1 MIAGKLI
8 LFIAVISALSAGSL
22 VLFNAVMNPAFA
34 VFLSVLF
41 LVSLLV
47 VINMIIFT
55 GKATAFRILLIVFTI
70 IVSVCV
76 LLWIFCILF
85 QKPETEDVPA
95 VAGEADDRN
104 KTETEIETSVQP
116 VKAEEQTM
124 PEESEFI
131 LLEYEDGQEDAG
143 TGEDASSNTEYGTVK
158 MESEEPDADAKIPDE
173 SSDNAGVENAVDSSL
188 PDDPSPDGYAAG
200 EKEPDVHE
208 TAVSDAAQAEEADSA
223 SPDAFEENTEEYAD
237 DDTRPVLIPDKPSM
251 LAVSVMEDPEVIY
264 YQPPRWE
271 DDDFWSTFY
280 IAGSE
285 NLVLADGLYYMTL
298 AINNESVGT
307 IETLIENGEA
317 SISSET
323 FRSYIEGNVIDE
335 VMTLVFADES
345 LQYIPLSYLNE
356 ISVGAKMDSDN
367 YIIDITFSAT
377 DMPVQIISIRSTSGI
392 PVARRPITGATTI
405 DPAVF
410 YLISRYSLS
419 TSANISRHSKV
430 SDSLSLTLSSYN
442 TLRLLDVYGSFSY
455 YLDYS
460 RSRGFDARF
469 GSYSF
474 YTDFPE
480 SMIRLSW
487 GNVGTD
493 LLSPDGTAIGIGFEK
508 SLSYAPAGTRGKSHI
523 ERMLIVE
530 KESEVT
536 IYNEG
541 REIFRRTLQPGS
553 YRLQDFVLYTG
564 ANRIRIVVAPL
575 DGSPEEEF
583 DISLNYT
590 SSLLAPGE
598 VYYGANIASGR
609 RLVSDSQAKREGA
622 LRLPLPGDES
632 LEYDL
637 RNLSLSGYIHAGL
650 TTSLSMNLA
659 MAVQNKVNDTRA
671 FNPAMAAALEL
682 THANFL
688 GTTRYSFRATETT
701 ENGDFSLPDMYARI
715 GHQIYFDT
723 PVLSSISLAATYS
736 GNTEDNSLS
745 GSVSLSG
752 RLGFLSWGLSGYV
765 SSALN
770 SGKDINWNA
779 SGSLSA
785 SLGRRM
791 SVSASMNV
799 SGIGDSVPSFSGR
812 VSASLRFGPVSSSVS
827 WSPDYSYM
835 NVNAYSGRHGFSARI
850 DTTDFSK
857 LGEYGLNAAYS
868 YSGDYVNGSFSAD
881 TEDAFDRT
889 RLSLSLSTSTL
900 FADGLFTMASS
911 IPSNFLLIRQ
921 KGILKDNELSLGIA
935 GSSASITPDRVL
947 GTYMYSGLSSTNNTS
962 LSIYST
968 SEDSFS
974 ASEVF
979 DITVPASRRKGF
991 VLRLDADASYT
1002 VSALVYADGVLW
1014 TNGSSPLYRVS
1025 EDEEGNEVLERTDL
1039 YLFTDAEGRFSVSGL
1054 ENGEYAF
1061 DVPSG
1066 SSWYSY
1072 RFTVDEN
1079 PDNSALIHLYE
1090 TFTMDDTVPQSP
1102 YSASGHYSYTRS
1114 LTNEDFWLMLY
1125 PEMREA
1131 V

>member
-1 MIAGKLI
+1 MIAGKNI

-22 VLFNAVMNPAFA
+22 VLFHAVMTPAFV

-41 LVSLLV
+41 LVSLIA

-85 QKPETEDVPA
+85 QKPEAEEISGTTLEIDDTDGTGMSGTSGNAEDHVVHEMTESVPPEENVKSENITVENVSSDTGHENVKTSEDPDYDAIISVENGSDVSDKA
-95 VAGEADDRN
+95 EA
-104 KTETEIETSVQP
+104 ETS
-116 VKAEEQTM
+116 AE
-124 PEESEFI
+124 
-131 LLEYEDGQEDAG
+131 
-143 TGEDASSNTEYGTVK
+143 
-158 MESEEPDADAKIPDE
+158 
-173 SSDNAGVENAVDSSL
+173 SSL
-188 PDDPSPDGYAAG
+188 PDDSSHA
-200 EKEPDVHE
+200 EQ
-208 TAVSDAAQAEEADSA
+208 TAVEDGPAAYEAVSNDTGF
-223 SPDAFEENTEEYAD
+223 PDAFEESVEEYED
-237 DDTRPVLIPDKPSM
+237 GEGKSMPVPDKPSI
-251 LAVSVMEDPEVIY
+251 LSVNVMEDSEVVY

-285 NLVLADGLYYMTL
+285 DLVLADGLYYMTL
-298 AINNESVGT
+298 VINNESVGT

-317 SISSET
+317 SISSEA

-335 VMTLVFADES
+335 VMALVFADES
-345 LQYIPLSYLNE
+345 LSYIPLSYLNE
-356 ISVGAKMDSDN
+356 ISVAAKMDSDN

-377 DMPVQIISIRSTSGI
+377 DMPVQIISIRSTSGT

-419 TSANISRHSKV
+419 SSLNISEHDKIM
-430 SDSLSLTLSSYN
+430 DSLSLSLSSYN
-442 TLRLLDVYGSFSY
+442 TLRLFDVYGSFSY
-455 YLDYS
+455 YLSYDRY
-460 RSRGFDARF
+460 RGFDARF
-469 GSYSF
+469 GTYSF
-474 YTDFPE
+474 YADFPQD
-480 SMIRLSW
+480 MIRLSW

-493 LLSPDGTAIGIGFEK
+493 LLSPDGTALGIGFDK
-508 SLSYAPAGTRGKSHI
+508 SLSYALPGTRGKSHI
-523 ERMLIVE
+523 ERLLVIE

-564 ANRIRIVVAPL
+564 ANRIRIIVDPL
-575 DGSPEEEF
+575 DGSPSEEF

-598 VYYGANIASGR
+598 VYYGANLASGR
-609 RLVSDSQAKREGA
+609 RLVSDSQSKREGA
-622 LRLPLPGDES
+622 LRIPLPGDES

-637 RNLSLSGYIHAGL
+637 RNLTLSGYIHAGL

-659 MAVQNKVNDTRA
+659 LAVQNKVNDTRA

-688 GTTRYSFRATETT
+688 GTTRYSFRTTEIT
-701 ENGDFSLPDMYARI
+701 ENGDFILPDIYARV
-715 GHQIYFDT
+715 GHQIYFDSS
-723 PVLSSISLAATYS
+723 VLSSLSLAATYS
-736 GNTEDNSLS
+736 GDTKDNNLS
-745 GSVSLSG
+745 GSLSLSG
-752 RLGFLSWGLSGYV
+752 RLGFLSWGLSGYI
-765 SSALN
+765 SSDLN
-770 SGKDINWNA
+770 SVDRISWNT

-785 SLGRRM
+785 TLGRHM

-799 SGIGDSVPSFSGR
+799 SGIGDSVPSISGR
-812 VSASLRFGPVSSSVS
+812 VSASLRFGPVSSSTS

-850 DTTDFSK
+850 DTTDFTEFDK
-857 LGEYGLNAAYS
+857 YGLSADYS
-868 YSGDYVNGSFSAD
+868 YSGDYLSGSFSVD
-881 TEDAFDRT
+881 TEDSFNRT

-968 SEDSFS
+968 AEDSFS

-979 DITVPASRRKGF
+979 DITIPATQRRGF
-991 VLRLDADASYT
+991 VLRLEADVSYT
-1002 VSALVYADGVLW
+1002 VSALVYADGMLW
-1014 TNGSSPLYRVS
+1014 ANGSSPLYRVS
-1025 EDEEGNEVLERTDL
+1025 EDEEGNEVLEATDL
-1039 YLFTDAEGRFSVSGL
+1039 YLFTDAEGRFTVSGL
-1054 ENGEYAF
+1054 ESGEYAF

-1072 RFTVDEN
+1072 RFTVSEN
-1079 PDNSALIHLYE
+1079 PEDSALIHLYE

-1102 YSASGHYSYTRS
+1102 YSASGHYSYTGS
-1114 LTNEDFWLMLY
+1114 LTSEDFWLMLY

>member
-1 MIAGKLI
+1 MIAGKII

-22 VLFNAVMNPAFA
+22 VLFHAVMNPAFV

-41 LVSLLV
+41 LVSLIA

-55 GKATAFRILLIVFTI
+55 GKAAAFRILLMVFTI

-76 LLWIFCILF
+76 ILWIFCILF
-85 QKPETEDVPA
+85 QKPEAEEISGTTLEIDDTDEKAMSGTSGNAEDHVVHEMTESVPPEENVKIGNVTGENVSSDTGHENVKTSEDPDYDAIISVENGSDVSDKA
-95 VAGEADDRN
+95 EA
-104 KTETEIETSVQP
+104 ETS
-116 VKAEEQTM
+116 AESSLLDDSSHAEQTAV
-124 PEESEFI
+124 
-131 LLEYEDGQEDAG
+131 EDG
-143 TGEDASSNTEYGTVK
+143 
-158 MESEEPDADAKIPDE
+158 P
-173 SSDNAGVENAVDSSL
+173 
-188 PDDPSPDGYAAG
+188 AAY
-200 EKEPDVHE
+200 E
-208 TAVSDAAQAEEADSA
+208 AVSNDTGF
-223 SPDAFEENTEEYAD
+223 PDAFEESVEEYED
-237 DDTRPVLIPDKPSM
+237 GEGKSVPVPDKPSI
-251 LAVSVMEDPEVIY
+251 LSVNVMEDSEVVY

-285 NLVLADGLYYMTL
+285 DLVLADGLYYMTL
-298 AINNESVGT
+298 VINNESVGT

-317 SISSET
+317 SISSEA

-335 VMTLVFADES
+335 VMALVFADES
-345 LQYIPLSYLNE
+345 LSYIPLSYLNE
-356 ISVGAKMDSDN
+356 ISVAAKMDSDN

-419 TSANISRHSKV
+419 SSLNISEHDKIM
-430 SDSLSLTLSSYN
+430 DSLSLTLSSYN
-442 TLRLLDVYGSFSY
+442 TLRLFDVYGSFSY
-455 YLDYS
+455 YLSYDRY
-460 RSRGFDARF
+460 RGFDARF
-469 GSYSF
+469 GTYSF
-474 YTDFPE
+474 YSDFPQD
-480 SMIRLSW
+480 MIRLSW

-493 LLSPDGTAIGIGFEK
+493 LLSPDGTALGIGFDK
-508 SLSYAPAGTRGKSHI
+508 SLSYALPGTRGKSHI
-523 ERMLIVE
+523 ERLLVIE

-564 ANRIRIVVAPL
+564 ANRIRIIVDPL
-575 DGSPEEEF
+575 DGSPSEEF

-598 VYYGANIASGR
+598 VYYGANLASGR
-609 RLVSDSQAKREGA
+609 RLVSDSQSKREGA
-622 LRLPLPGDES
+622 LRIPLPGDES

-637 RNLSLSGYIHAGL
+637 RNLTLSGYIHAGL

-659 MAVQNKVNDTRA
+659 LAVQNKVNDTRA

-688 GTTRYSFRATETT
+688 GTTRYSFRTTEIT
-701 ENGDFSLPDMYARI
+701 ENGDFILPDIYARV
-715 GHQIYFDT
+715 GHQIYFDS
-723 PVLSSISLAATYS
+723 PVLSSLSLAATYS
-736 GNTEDNSLS
+736 GDTEDNNLS
-745 GSVSLSG
+745 GSLSLSG
-752 RLGFLSWGLSGYV
+752 RLGFLSWGLSGYI
-765 SSALN
+765 SSDLN
-770 SGKDINWNA
+770 SADRISWNT

-785 SLGRRM
+785 TLGRHM

-799 SGIGDSVPSFSGR
+799 SGIGDSVPSISGR
-812 VSASLRFGPVSSSVS
+812 VSASLRFGPVSSSTS

-850 DTTDFSK
+850 DTTDFTEFDK
-857 LGEYGLNAAYS
+857 YGLSADYS
-868 YSGDYVNGSFSAD
+868 YSGDYLSGSFSVD
-881 TEDAFDRT
+881 TEDSFNRT

-947 GTYMYSGLSSTNNTS
+947 GTYMYSGLSSTSNTS

-968 SEDSFS
+968 AEDSFS

-979 DITVPASRRKGF
+979 DITIPATQRRGF
-991 VLRLDADASYT
+991 VLRLEADVSYT
-1002 VSALVYADGVLW
+1002 VSALVYADGMLW
-1014 TNGSSPLYRVS
+1014 ANGSSPLYRVS
-1025 EDEEGNEVLERTDL
+1025 EDEEGNEVLEATDL
-1039 YLFTDAEGRFSVSGL
+1039 YLFTDAEGRFTVSGL
-1054 ENGEYAF
+1054 ESGEYAF

-1072 RFTVDEN
+1072 RFTVSEN
-1079 PDNSALIHLYE
+1079 PEDSALIHLYE

-1102 YSASGHYSYTRS
+1102 YSASGHYSYTGS
-1114 LTNEDFWLMLY
+1114 LTSEDFWLMLY

>member
-1 MIAGKLI
+1 MIAGKII

-22 VLFNAVMNPAFA
+22 VLFHAVMNPAFV

-41 LVSLLV
+41 LVSLIA

-95 VAGEADDRN
+95 VAGEVDDRN
-104 KTETEIETSVQP
+104 KTETEIDTFVQP
-116 VKAEEQTM
+116 AKAEDQTM
-124 PEESEFI
+124 PEESESI
-131 LLEYEDGQEDAG
+131 LLGYEDEQEDAG
-143 TGEDASSNTEYGTVK
+143 TGEDAAPVAEYEKVK
-158 MESEEPDADAKIPDE
+158 TLEEPDADVNVPDE
-173 SSDNAGVENAVDSSL
+173 IKKVSSDNLGEANADGVSLEDASSIEESAEAEN
-188 PDDPSPDGYAAG
+188 
-200 EKEPDVHE
+200 EPTVIHTAEIDAE
-208 TAVSDAAQAEEADSA
+208 TGNEVSRQA
-223 SPDAFEENTEEYAD
+223 SPDVEITS
-237 DDTRPVLIPDKPSM
+237 PLIPEKPSI
-251 LAVSVMEDPEVIY
+251 LAVNVMEDSEVVY

-285 NLVLADGLYYMTL
+285 DLVLADGLYYMTL
-298 AINNESVGT
+298 VINNESVGT

-317 SISSET
+317 SISSEA

-345 LQYIPLSYLNE
+345 LSYIPLSYLNE

-419 TSANISRHSKV
+419 SSLNISEHDKIM
-430 SDSLSLTLSSYN
+430 DSLSLTLSSYN
-442 TLRLLDVYGSFSY
+442 TLRLFDVYGSFSY
-455 YLDYS
+455 YLSYE
-460 RSRGFDARF
+460 RYRGFDARF
-469 GSYSF
+469 GTYSF
-474 YTDFPE
+474 YADFPQD
-480 SMIRLSW
+480 MIRLSW

-493 LLSPDGTAIGIGFEK
+493 LLSPDGTALGIGFDK
-508 SLSYAPAGTRGKSHI
+508 SLSYALPGTRGKSHI
-523 ERMLIVE
+523 ERLLVIE

-564 ANRIRIVVAPL
+564 ANRIRIIVDPL
-575 DGSPEEEF
+575 DGSPSEEF

-598 VYYGANIASGR
+598 VYYGANLASGR
-609 RLVSDSQAKREGA
+609 RMVSDSQAKREGA

-659 MAVQNKVNDTRA
+659 LAVQNKVNDTRA

-688 GTTRYSFRATETT
+688 GTTRYSFRTTEIT
-701 ENGDFSLPDMYARI
+701 ENGDFILPDIYARV
-715 GHQIYFDT
+715 GHQIYFDSS
-723 PVLSSISLAATYS
+723 VLSSLSLAATYS
-736 GNTEDNSLS
+736 GDTKDNNLS
-745 GSVSLSG
+745 GSLSLSG
-752 RLGFLSWGLSGYV
+752 RLGFLSWGLSGYI
-765 SSALN
+765 SSDLN
-770 SGKDINWNA
+770 SVDRISWNT

-785 SLGRRM
+785 TLGRHM

-799 SGIGDSVPSFSGR
+799 SGIGDSVPSISGR
-812 VSASLRFGPVSSSVS
+812 VSASLRFGPVSSSTS

-850 DTTDFSK
+850 DTTDFTEFNK
-857 LGEYGLNAAYS
+857 YGLSADYS
-868 YSGDYVNGSFSAD
+868 YSGDYLSGSFSVD
-881 TEDAFDRT
+881 TEDSFNRT

-968 SEDSFS
+968 AEDSFS

-979 DITVPASRRKGF
+979 DITIPATQRRGF
-991 VLRLDADASYT
+991 VLRLEADVSYT
-1002 VSALVYADGVLW
+1002 VSALVYVDGMLW
-1014 TNGSSPLYRVS
+1014 ANGSSPLYRVS
-1025 EDEEGNEVLERTDL
+1025 EDEEGNEVLEATDL
-1039 YLFTDAEGRFSVSGL
+1039 YLFTDAEGRFTVSGL
-1054 ENGEYAF
+1054 ESGEYAF

-1072 RFTVDEN
+1072 RFTVSEN
-1079 PDNSALIHLYE
+1079 PEDSALIHLYE

-1102 YSASGHYSYTRS
+1102 YSASGHYSYTGS
-1114 LTNEDFWLMLY
+1114 LTSEDFWLMLY

>member
-1 MIAGKLI
+1 MIAGKII

-22 VLFNAVMNPAFA
+22 VLFHAVMTPAFV

-41 LVSLLV
+41 LVSLIA

-85 QKPETEDVPA
+85 QKPEAEEISGTTLEIDDTDGTGMSGTSGNAEDHVVHEMTESVPPEENVKSENITVENVSSDTGHENVKTSEDPDYDAIISVENGSDVSDKA
-95 VAGEADDRN
+95 EA
-104 KTETEIETSVQP
+104 ETS
-116 VKAEEQTM
+116 AE
-124 PEESEFI
+124 
-131 LLEYEDGQEDAG
+131 
-143 TGEDASSNTEYGTVK
+143 
-158 MESEEPDADAKIPDE
+158 
-173 SSDNAGVENAVDSSL
+173 SSL
-188 PDDPSPDGYAAG
+188 PDDSSHA
-200 EKEPDVHE
+200 EQ
-208 TAVSDAAQAEEADSA
+208 TAVEDGPAAYEAVSNDTGF
-223 SPDAFEENTEEYAD
+223 PDAFEESVEEYED
-237 DDTRPVLIPDKPSM
+237 GEGKSMPVPDKPSI
-251 LAVSVMEDPEVIY
+251 LSVNVMEDSEVVY
-264 YQPPRWE
+264 YQLPRWE

-285 NLVLADGLYYMTL
+285 DLVLADGLYYMTL
-298 AINNESVGT
+298 VINNESVGT

-317 SISSET
+317 SISSEA

-335 VMTLVFADES
+335 VMALVFADES
-345 LQYIPLSYLNE
+345 LSYIPLSYLNE
-356 ISVGAKMDSDN
+356 ISVAAKMDSDN

-377 DMPVQIISIRSTSGI
+377 DMPVQIISIRSTSGT

-419 TSANISRHSKV
+419 SSLNISEHDKIM
-430 SDSLSLTLSSYN
+430 DSLSLSLSSYN
-442 TLRLLDVYGSFSY
+442 TLRLFDVYGSFSY
-455 YLDYS
+455 YLSYDRY
-460 RSRGFDARF
+460 RGFDARF
-469 GSYSF
+469 GTYSF
-474 YTDFPE
+474 YADFPQD
-480 SMIRLSW
+480 MIRLSW

-493 LLSPDGTAIGIGFEK
+493 LLSPDGTALGIGFDK
-508 SLSYAPAGTRGKSHI
+508 SLSYALPGTRGKSHI
-523 ERMLIVE
+523 ERLLVIE

-564 ANRIRIVVAPL
+564 ANRIRIIVDPL
-575 DGSPEEEF
+575 DGSPSEEF

-598 VYYGANIASGR
+598 VYYGANLASGR
-609 RLVSDSQAKREGA
+609 RLVSDSQSKREGA
-622 LRLPLPGDES
+622 LRIPLPGDES

-637 RNLSLSGYIHAGL
+637 RNLTLSGYIHAGL

-659 MAVQNKVNDTRA
+659 LAVQNKVNDTRA

-688 GTTRYSFRATETT
+688 GTTRYSFRTTEIT
-701 ENGDFSLPDMYARI
+701 ENGDFILPDIYARV
-715 GHQIYFDT
+715 GHQIYFDSS
-723 PVLSSISLAATYS
+723 VLSSLSLAATYS
-736 GNTEDNSLS
+736 GDTEDNNLS
-745 GSVSLSG
+745 GSLSLSG
-752 RLGFLSWGLSGYV
+752 RLGFLSWGLSGYI
-765 SSALN
+765 SSDLN
-770 SGKDINWNA
+770 SADRMSWNT

-785 SLGRRM
+785 TLGRHM

-799 SGIGDSVPSFSGR
+799 SGIGDSVPSISGR
-812 VSASLRFGPVSSSVS
+812 VSASLRFGPVSSSTS

-850 DTTDFSK
+850 DTTDFTEFDK
-857 LGEYGLNAAYS
+857 YGLSADYS
-868 YSGDYVNGSFSAD
+868 YSGDYLSGSFSVD
-881 TEDAFDRT
+881 TEDSFNRT

-968 SEDSFS
+968 AEDSFS

-979 DITVPASRRKGF
+979 DITIPATQRRGF
-991 VLRLDADASYT
+991 VLRLEADVSYT
-1002 VSALVYADGVLW
+1002 VSALVYADGMLW
-1014 TNGSSPLYRVS
+1014 ANGSSPLYRVS
-1025 EDEEGNEVLERTDL
+1025 EDEEGNEVLEATDL
-1039 YLFTDAEGRFSVSGL
+1039 YLFTDAEGRFTVSGL
-1054 ENGEYAF
+1054 ESGEYAF

-1072 RFTVDEN
+1072 RFTVSEN
-1079 PDNSALIHLYE
+1079 PEDSALIHLYE

-1102 YSASGHYSYTRS
+1102 YSASGHYSYTGS
-1114 LTNEDFWLMLY
+1114 LTSEDFWLMLY

>member
-1 MIAGKLI
+1 MIAGKII

-22 VLFNAVMNPAFA
+22 VLFHAVMTPAFV

-41 LVSLLV
+41 LVSLIA

-85 QKPETEDVPA
+85 QKPEAEEISGTTLEIDDTDGTGMSGTSGNAEDHVVHEMTESVPPEENVKSENITVENVSSDTGHENVKTSEDPDYDAIISVENGSDVSDKA
-95 VAGEADDRN
+95 EA
-104 KTETEIETSVQP
+104 ETS
-116 VKAEEQTM
+116 AE
-124 PEESEFI
+124 
-131 LLEYEDGQEDAG
+131 
-143 TGEDASSNTEYGTVK
+143 
-158 MESEEPDADAKIPDE
+158 
-173 SSDNAGVENAVDSSL
+173 SSL
-188 PDDPSPDGYAAG
+188 PDDSSHA
-200 EKEPDVHE
+200 EQ
-208 TAVSDAAQAEEADSA
+208 TAVEDGPAAYEAVSNDTGF
-223 SPDAFEENTEEYAD
+223 PDAFEESVEEYED
-237 DDTRPVLIPDKPSM
+237 GEGKSMPVPDKPSI
-251 LAVSVMEDPEVIY
+251 LSVNVMEDSEVVY

-285 NLVLADGLYYMTL
+285 DLVLADGLYYMTL
-298 AINNESVGT
+298 VINNESVGT

-317 SISSET
+317 SISSEA

-335 VMTLVFADES
+335 VMALVFADES
-345 LQYIPLSYLNE
+345 LSYIPLSYLNE
-356 ISVGAKMDSDN
+356 ISVAAKMDSDN

-377 DMPVQIISIRSTSGI
+377 DMPVQIISIRSTSGT

-419 TSANISRHSKV
+419 SSLNISEHDKIM
-430 SDSLSLTLSSYN
+430 DSLSLSLSSYN
-442 TLRLLDVYGSFSY
+442 TLRLFDVYGSFSY
-455 YLDYS
+455 YLSYDRY
-460 RSRGFDARF
+460 RGFDARF
-469 GSYSF
+469 GTYSF
-474 YTDFPE
+474 YADFPQD
-480 SMIRLSW
+480 MIRLSW

-493 LLSPDGTAIGIGFEK
+493 LLSPDGTALGIGFDK
-508 SLSYAPAGTRGKSHI
+508 SLSYALPGTRGKSHI
-523 ERMLIVE
+523 ERLLVIE

-564 ANRIRIVVAPL
+564 ANRIRIIVDPL
-575 DGSPEEEF
+575 DGSPSEEF

-598 VYYGANIASGR
+598 VYYGANLASGR
-609 RLVSDSQAKREGA
+609 RLVSDSQSKREGA
-622 LRLPLPGDES
+622 LRIPLPGDES

-637 RNLSLSGYIHAGL
+637 RNLTLSGYIHAGL

-659 MAVQNKVNDTRA
+659 LAVQNKVNDTRA

-688 GTTRYSFRATETT
+688 GTTRYSFRTTEIT
-701 ENGDFSLPDMYARI
+701 ENGDFILPDIYARV
-715 GHQIYFDT
+715 GHQIYFDSS
-723 PVLSSISLAATYS
+723 VLSSLSLAATYS
-736 GNTEDNSLS
+736 GDTKDNNLS
-745 GSVSLSG
+745 GSLSLSG
-752 RLGFLSWGLSGYV
+752 RLGFLSWGLSGYI
-765 SSALN
+765 SSDLN
-770 SGKDINWNA
+770 SVDRISWNT

-785 SLGRRM
+785 TLGRHM

-799 SGIGDSVPSFSGR
+799 SGIGDSVPSISGR
-812 VSASLRFGPVSSSVS
+812 VSASLRFGPVSSSTS

-850 DTTDFSK
+850 DTTDFTEFDK
-857 LGEYGLNAAYS
+857 YGLSADYS
-868 YSGDYVNGSFSAD
+868 YSGDYLSGSFSVD
-881 TEDAFDRT
+881 TEDSFNRT

-968 SEDSFS
+968 AEDSFS

-979 DITVPASRRKGF
+979 DITIPATQRRGF
-991 VLRLDADASYT
+991 VLRLEADVSYT
-1002 VSALVYADGVLW
+1002 VSALVYADGMLW
-1014 TNGSSPLYRVS
+1014 ANGSSPLYRVS
-1025 EDEEGNEVLERTDL
+1025 EDEEGNEVLEATDL
-1039 YLFTDAEGRFSVSGL
+1039 YLFTDAEGRFTVSGL
-1054 ENGEYAF
+1054 ESGEYAF

-1072 RFTVDEN
+1072 RFTVSEN
-1079 PDNSALIHLYE
+1079 PEDSALIHLYE

-1102 YSASGHYSYTRS
+1102 YSASGHYSYTGS
-1114 LTNEDFWLMLY
+1114 LTSEDFWLMLY

>member
-1 MIAGKLI
+1 MIAGKII

-22 VLFNAVMNPAFA
+22 VLFHAVMTPAFV

-41 LVSLLV
+41 LVSLIA

-85 QKPETEDVPA
+85 QKPEAEEISGTTLEIDDTDGTGMSGTSGNAEDHVVHEMTESVPPEENVKSENITVENVSSDTGHENVKTSEDPDYDAIISVENGSDVSDKA
-95 VAGEADDRN
+95 EA
-104 KTETEIETSVQP
+104 ETS
-116 VKAEEQTM
+116 AE
-124 PEESEFI
+124 
-131 LLEYEDGQEDAG
+131 
-143 TGEDASSNTEYGTVK
+143 
-158 MESEEPDADAKIPDE
+158 
-173 SSDNAGVENAVDSSL
+173 SSL
-188 PDDPSPDGYAAG
+188 PDDSSHA
-200 EKEPDVHE
+200 EQ
-208 TAVSDAAQAEEADSA
+208 TAVEDGPAAYEAVSNDTGF
-223 SPDAFEENTEEYAD
+223 PDAFEESVEEYED
-237 DDTRPVLIPDKPSM
+237 GEGKSMPVPDKPSI
-251 LAVSVMEDPEVIY
+251 LSVNVMEDSEVVY

-285 NLVLADGLYYMTL
+285 DLVLADGLYYMTL
-298 AINNESVGT
+298 VINNESVGT

-317 SISSET
+317 SISSEA

-335 VMTLVFADES
+335 VMALVFADES
-345 LQYIPLSYLNE
+345 LSYIPLSYLNE
-356 ISVGAKMDSDN
+356 ISVAAKMDSDN

-377 DMPVQIISIRSTSGI
+377 DMPVQIISIRSTSGT

-419 TSANISRHSKV
+419 SSLNISEHDKIM
-430 SDSLSLTLSSYN
+430 DSLSLSLSSYN
-442 TLRLLDVYGSFSY
+442 TLRLFDVYGSFSY
-455 YLDYS
+455 YLSYDRY
-460 RSRGFDARF
+460 RGFDARF
-469 GSYSF
+469 GTYSF
-474 YTDFPE
+474 YADFPQD
-480 SMIRLSW
+480 MIRLSW

-493 LLSPDGTAIGIGFEK
+493 LLSPDGTALGIGFDK
-508 SLSYAPAGTRGKSHI
+508 SLSYALPGTRGKSHI
-523 ERMLIVE
+523 ERLLVIE

-564 ANRIRIVVAPL
+564 ANRIRIIVDPL
-575 DGSPEEEF
+575 DGSPSEEF

-598 VYYGANIASGR
+598 VYYGANLASGR
-609 RLVSDSQAKREGA
+609 RLVSDSQSKRDGA
-622 LRLPLPGDES
+622 LRIPLPGDES

-637 RNLSLSGYIHAGL
+637 RNLTLSGYIHAGL

-659 MAVQNKVNDTRA
+659 LAVQNKVNDTRA

-688 GTTRYSFRATETT
+688 GTTRYSFRTTEIT
-701 ENGDFSLPDMYARI
+701 ENGDFILPDIYARV
-715 GHQIYFDT
+715 GHQIYFDSS
-723 PVLSSISLAATYS
+723 VLSSLSLAATYS
-736 GNTEDNSLS
+736 GDTEDNNLS
-745 GSVSLSG
+745 GSLSLSG
-752 RLGFLSWGLSGYV
+752 RLGFLSWGLSGYI
-765 SSALN
+765 SSDLN
-770 SGKDINWNA
+770 SADRMSWNT

-785 SLGRRM
+785 TLGRHM

-799 SGIGDSVPSFSGR
+799 SGIGDSVPSISGR
-812 VSASLRFGPVSSSVS
+812 VSASLRFGPVSSSTS

-850 DTTDFSK
+850 DTTDFTEFDK
-857 LGEYGLNAAYS
+857 YGLSADYS
-868 YSGDYVNGSFSAD
+868 YSGDYLSGSFSVD
-881 TEDAFDRT
+881 TEDSFNRT

-935 GSSASITPDRVL
+935 GSSASITPDRVF

-962 LSIYST
+962 LSIYS
-968 SEDSFS
+968 SAEDSFS

-1025 EDEEGNEVLERTDL
+1025 EDEDGNEVLESTDL
-1039 YLFTDAEGRFSVSGL
+1039 YLFTDAEGRFTVSGL

-1079 PDNSALIHLYE
+1079 PEDSALIHLYE
-1090 TFTMDDTVPQSP
+1090 TFTMDDALPQSP
-1102 YSASGHYSYTRS
+1102 YSASGHYSYTGS
-1114 LTNEDFWLMLY
+1114 LTSEDFWLMLY

>member
-1 MIAGKLI
+1 MIAGKII

-22 VLFNAVMNPAFA
+22 VLFHAVMTPAFV

-41 LVSLLV
+41 LVSLIA

-85 QKPETEDVPA
+85 QKPEAEEISGTTLEIDDTDGTGMSGTSGNAEDHVVHEMTESVPPEENVKSENITVENVSSDTGHENVKTSEDPDYDAIISVENGSDVSDKA
-95 VAGEADDRN
+95 EA
-104 KTETEIETSVQP
+104 ETS
-116 VKAEEQTM
+116 AE
-124 PEESEFI
+124 
-131 LLEYEDGQEDAG
+131 
-143 TGEDASSNTEYGTVK
+143 
-158 MESEEPDADAKIPDE
+158 
-173 SSDNAGVENAVDSSL
+173 SSL
-188 PDDPSPDGYAAG
+188 PDDSSHA
-200 EKEPDVHE
+200 EQ
-208 TAVSDAAQAEEADSA
+208 TAVEDGPAAYEAVSNDTGF
-223 SPDAFEENTEEYAD
+223 PDAFEESVEEYED
-237 DDTRPVLIPDKPSM
+237 GEGKSMPVPDKPSI
-251 LAVSVMEDPEVIY
+251 LSVNVMEDSEVVY
-264 YQPPRWE
+264 YQLPRWE

-285 NLVLADGLYYMTL
+285 DLVLADGLYYMTL
-298 AINNESVGT
+298 VINNESVGT

-317 SISSET
+317 SISSEA

-335 VMTLVFADES
+335 VMALVFADES
-345 LQYIPLSYLNE
+345 LSYIPLSYLNE
-356 ISVGAKMDSDN
+356 ISVAAKMDSDN

-377 DMPVQIISIRSTSGI
+377 DMPVQIISIRSTSGT

-419 TSANISRHSKV
+419 SSLNISEHDKIM
-430 SDSLSLTLSSYN
+430 DSLSLSLSSYN
-442 TLRLLDVYGSFSY
+442 TLRLFDVYGSFSY
-455 YLDYS
+455 YLSYDRY
-460 RSRGFDARF
+460 RGFDARF
-469 GSYSF
+469 GTYSF
-474 YTDFPE
+474 YADFPQD
-480 SMIRLSW
+480 MIRLSW

-493 LLSPDGTAIGIGFEK
+493 LLSPDGTALGIGFDK
-508 SLSYAPAGTRGKSHI
+508 SLSYALPGTRGKSHI
-523 ERMLIVE
+523 ERLLVIE

-564 ANRIRIVVAPL
+564 ANRIRIIVDPL
-575 DGSPEEEF
+575 DGSPSEEF

-598 VYYGANIASGR
+598 VYYGANLASGR
-609 RLVSDSQAKREGA
+609 RLVSDSQSKREGA
-622 LRLPLPGDES
+622 LRIPLPGDES

-637 RNLSLSGYIHAGL
+637 RNLTLSGYIHAGL

-659 MAVQNKVNDTRA
+659 LAVQNKVNDTRA

-688 GTTRYSFRATETT
+688 GTTRYSFRTTEIT
-701 ENGDFSLPDMYARI
+701 ENGDFILPDIYARV
-715 GHQIYFDT
+715 GHQIYFDSS
-723 PVLSSISLAATYS
+723 VLSSLSLAATYS
-736 GNTEDNSLS
+736 GDTEDNNLS
-745 GSVSLSG
+745 GSLSLSG
-752 RLGFLSWGLSGYV
+752 RLGFLSWGLSGYI
-765 SSALN
+765 SSDLN
-770 SGKDINWNA
+770 SADRMSWNT

-785 SLGRRM
+785 TLGRHM

-799 SGIGDSVPSFSGR
+799 SGIGDSVPSISGR
-812 VSASLRFGPVSSSVS
+812 VSASLRFGPVSSSTS

-850 DTTDFSK
+850 DTTDFTEFDK
-857 LGEYGLNAAYS
+857 YGLSADYS
-868 YSGDYVNGSFSAD
+868 YSGDYLSGSFSVD
-881 TEDAFDRT
+881 TEDSFNRT

-968 SEDSFS
+968 AEDSFS

-979 DITVPASRRKGF
+979 DITIPATQRRGF
-991 VLRLDADASYT
+991 VLRLEADVSYT
-1002 VSALVYADGVLW
+1002 VSALVYADGMLW
-1014 TNGSSPLYRVS
+1014 ANGSSPLYRVS
-1025 EDEEGNEVLERTDL
+1025 EDEEGNEVLEATDL
-1039 YLFTDAEGRFSVSGL
+1039 YLFTRI
-1054 ENGEYAF
+1054 
-1061 DVPSG
+1061 G
-1066 SSWYSY
+1066 S
-1072 RFTVDEN
+1072 
-1079 PDNSALIHLYE
+1079 
-1090 TFTMDDTVPQSP
+1090 
-1102 YSASGHYSYTRS
+1102 
-1114 LTNEDFWLMLY
+1114 
-1125 PEMREA
+1125 
-1131 V
+1131 

>member
-1 MIAGKLI
+1 MIAGKII

-22 VLFNAVMNPAFA
+22 VLFHAVMTPAFV

-41 LVSLLV
+41 LVSLIA

-95 VAGEADDRN
+95 VAGEVDDRN
-104 KTETEIETSVQP
+104 KTETEIDTFVQP
-116 VKAEEQTM
+116 AKAEDQTM
-124 PEESEFI
+124 PEESESI
-131 LLEYEDGQEDAG
+131 LLGYEDEQEDAG
-143 TGEDASSNTEYGTVK
+143 TGEDAAPVAEYEKVK
-158 MESEEPDADAKIPDE
+158 TLEEPDADVNVPDE
-173 SSDNAGVENAVDSSL
+173 IKKVSSDNLGEANADGVSLEDASSIEESAEAEN
-188 PDDPSPDGYAAG
+188 
-200 EKEPDVHE
+200 EPTVIHTAEIDAE
-208 TAVSDAAQAEEADSA
+208 TGNEVSRQA
-223 SPDAFEENTEEYAD
+223 SPDVEITS
-237 DDTRPVLIPDKPSM
+237 PLIPEKPSI
-251 LAVSVMEDPEVIY
+251 LAVNVMEDSEVVY

-285 NLVLADGLYYMTL
+285 DLVLADGLYYMTL
-298 AINNESVGT
+298 VINNESVGT

-317 SISSET
+317 SISSEA

-335 VMTLVFADES
+335 VMALVFADES
-345 LQYIPLSYLNE
+345 LSYIPLSYLNE
-356 ISVGAKMDSDN
+356 ISVAAKMDSDN

-377 DMPVQIISIRSTSGI
+377 DMPVQIISIRSTSGT

-419 TSANISRHSKV
+419 SSLNISEHDKIM
-430 SDSLSLTLSSYN
+430 DSLSLSLSSYN
-442 TLRLLDVYGSFSY
+442 TLRLFDVYGSFSY
-455 YLDYS
+455 YLSYDRY
-460 RSRGFDARF
+460 RGFDARF
-469 GSYSF
+469 GTYSF
-474 YTDFPE
+474 YADFPQD
-480 SMIRLSW
+480 MIRLSW

-493 LLSPDGTAIGIGFEK
+493 LLSPDGTALGIGFDK
-508 SLSYAPAGTRGKSHI
+508 SLSYALPGTRGKSHI
-523 ERMLIVE
+523 ERLLVIE

-564 ANRIRIVVAPL
+564 ANRIRIIVDPL
-575 DGSPEEEF
+575 DGSPSEEF

-598 VYYGANIASGR
+598 VYYGANLASGR
-609 RLVSDSQAKREGA
+609 RLVSDSQSKREGA
-622 LRLPLPGDES
+622 LRIPLPGDES

-637 RNLSLSGYIHAGL
+637 RNLTLSGYIHAGL

-659 MAVQNKVNDTRA
+659 LAVQNKVNDTRA

-688 GTTRYSFRATETT
+688 GTTRYSFRTTEIT
-701 ENGDFSLPDMYARI
+701 ENGDFILPDIYARV
-715 GHQIYFDT
+715 GHQIYFDSS
-723 PVLSSISLAATYS
+723 VLSSLSLAATYS
-736 GNTEDNSLS
+736 GDTKDNNLS
-745 GSVSLSG
+745 GSLSLSG
-752 RLGFLSWGLSGYV
+752 RLGFLSWGLSGYI
-765 SSALN
+765 SSDLN
-770 SGKDINWNA
+770 SVDRISWNT

-785 SLGRRM
+785 TLGRHM

-799 SGIGDSVPSFSGR
+799 SGIGDSVPSISGR
-812 VSASLRFGPVSSSVS
+812 VSASLRFGPVSSSTS

-850 DTTDFSK
+850 DTTDFTEFDK
-857 LGEYGLNAAYS
+857 YGLSADYS
-868 YSGDYVNGSFSAD
+868 YSGDYLSGSFSVD
-881 TEDAFDRT
+881 TEDSFNRT

-968 SEDSFS
+968 AEDSFS

-979 DITVPASRRKGF
+979 DITIPATQRRGF
-991 VLRLDADASYT
+991 VLRLEADVSYT
-1002 VSALVYADGVLW
+1002 VSALVYADGMLW
-1014 TNGSSPLYRVS
+1014 ANGSSPLYRVS
-1025 EDEEGNEVLERTDL
+1025 EDEEGNEVLEATDL
-1039 YLFTDAEGRFSVSGL
+1039 YLFTDAEGRFTVSGL
-1054 ENGEYAF
+1054 ESGEYAF

-1072 RFTVDEN
+1072 RFTVSEN
-1079 PDNSALIHLYE
+1079 PEDSALIHLYE

-1102 YSASGHYSYTRS
+1102 YSASGHYSYTGS
-1114 LTNEDFWLMLY
+1114 LTSEDFWLMLY

>member
-1 MIAGKLI
+1 MIAGKII

-22 VLFNAVMNPAFA
+22 VLFHAVMTPAFV

-41 LVSLLV
+41 LVSLIA

-85 QKPETEDVPA
+85 QKPEAEEISGTTLEIDDTDEKGMSGTSGNAEDHVVHEMTESVPPEENVKSENITVENVSSDTGHENVKTSEDPDYDAIISVENGSDVSDKA
-95 VAGEADDRN
+95 EA
-104 KTETEIETSVQP
+104 ETS
-116 VKAEEQTM
+116 AE
-124 PEESEFI
+124 
-131 LLEYEDGQEDAG
+131 
-143 TGEDASSNTEYGTVK
+143 
-158 MESEEPDADAKIPDE
+158 
-173 SSDNAGVENAVDSSL
+173 SSL
-188 PDDPSPDGYAAG
+188 PDDSSHA
-200 EKEPDVHE
+200 EQ
-208 TAVSDAAQAEEADSA
+208 TAVEDGPAAYEAVSNDTGF
-223 SPDAFEENTEEYAD
+223 PDAFEESVEEYED
-237 DDTRPVLIPDKPSM
+237 GEGKSMPVPDKPSI
-251 LAVSVMEDPEVIY
+251 LSVNVMEDSEVVY

-285 NLVLADGLYYMTL
+285 DLVLADGLYYMTL
-298 AINNESVGT
+298 VINNESVGT

-317 SISSET
+317 SISSEA

-335 VMTLVFADES
+335 VMALVFADES
-345 LQYIPLSYLNE
+345 LSYIPLSYLNE
-356 ISVGAKMDSDN
+356 ISVAAKMDSDN

-377 DMPVQIISIRSTSGI
+377 DMPVQIISIRSTSGT

-419 TSANISRHSKV
+419 SSLNISEHDKIM
-430 SDSLSLTLSSYN
+430 DSLSLSLSSYN
-442 TLRLLDVYGSFSY
+442 TLRLFDVYGSFSY
-455 YLDYS
+455 YLSYDRY
-460 RSRGFDARF
+460 RGFDARF
-469 GSYSF
+469 GTYSF
-474 YTDFPE
+474 YADFPQD
-480 SMIRLSW
+480 MIRLSW

-493 LLSPDGTAIGIGFEK
+493 LLSPDGTALGIGFDK
-508 SLSYAPAGTRGKSHI
+508 SLSYALPGTRGKSHI
-523 ERMLIVE
+523 ERLLVIE

-564 ANRIRIVVAPL
+564 ANRIRIIVDPL
-575 DGSPEEEF
+575 DGSPSEEF

-598 VYYGANIASGR
+598 VYYGANLASGR
-609 RLVSDSQAKREGA
+609 RLVSDSQSKREGA
-622 LRLPLPGDES
+622 LRIPLPGDES

-637 RNLSLSGYIHAGL
+637 RNLTLSGYIHAGL

-659 MAVQNKVNDTRA
+659 LAVQNKVNDTRA

-688 GTTRYSFRATETT
+688 GTTRYSFRTTEIT
-701 ENGDFSLPDMYARI
+701 ENGDFILPDIYARV
-715 GHQIYFDT
+715 GHQIYFDSS
-723 PVLSSISLAATYS
+723 VLSSLSLAATYS
-736 GNTEDNSLS
+736 GDTKDNNLS
-745 GSVSLSG
+745 GSLSLSG
-752 RLGFLSWGLSGYV
+752 RLGFLSWGLSGYI
-765 SSALN
+765 SSDLN
-770 SGKDINWNA
+770 SVDRISWNT

-785 SLGRRM
+785 TLGRHM

-799 SGIGDSVPSFSGR
+799 SGIGDSVPSISGR
-812 VSASLRFGPVSSSVS
+812 VSASLRFGPVSSSTS

-850 DTTDFSK
+850 DTTDFTEFDK
-857 LGEYGLNAAYS
+857 YGLSADYS
-868 YSGDYVNGSFSAD
+868 YSGDYLSGSFSVD
-881 TEDAFDRT
+881 TEDSFNRT

-968 SEDSFS
+968 AEDSFS

-979 DITVPASRRKGF
+979 DITIPATQRRGF
-991 VLRLDADASYT
+991 VLRLEADVSYT
-1002 VSALVYADGVLW
+1002 VSALVYADGMLW
-1014 TNGSSPLYRVS
+1014 ANGSSPLYRVS
-1025 EDEEGNEVLERTDL
+1025 EDEEGNEVLEATDL
-1039 YLFTDAEGRFSVSGL
+1039 YLFTDAEGRFTVSGL
-1054 ENGEYAF
+1054 ESGEYAF

-1072 RFTVDEN
+1072 RFTVSEN
-1079 PDNSALIHLYE
+1079 PEDSALIHLYE

-1102 YSASGHYSYTRS
+1102 YSASGHYSYTGS
-1114 LTNEDFWLMLY
+1114 LTSEDFWLMLY

>member
-1 MIAGKLI
+1 MIAGKII

-22 VLFNAVMNPAFA
+22 VLFHAVMNPAFV

-41 LVSLLV
+41 LVSLIA

-85 QKPETEDVPA
+85 QKPETVDVPA
-95 VAGEADDRN
+95 VAGEVDDRN
-104 KTETEIETSVQP
+104 KTETEIDTFVQP
-116 VKAEEQTM
+116 AKAEDQTM
-124 PEESEFI
+124 PEESESI
-131 LLEYEDGQEDAG
+131 LLGYEDEQEDAG
-143 TGEDASSNTEYGTVK
+143 TGEDAAPVAEYEKVK
-158 MESEEPDADAKIPDE
+158 TLEEPDADVNVPDE
-173 SSDNAGVENAVDSSL
+173 IKKVSSDNLGEANADGVSLEDASSIEESAEAEN
-188 PDDPSPDGYAAG
+188 
-200 EKEPDVHE
+200 EPTVIHTAEIDAE
-208 TAVSDAAQAEEADSA
+208 TGNEVSRQA
-223 SPDAFEENTEEYAD
+223 SPDVEITS
-237 DDTRPVLIPDKPSM
+237 PLIPEKPSI
-251 LAVSVMEDPEVIY
+251 LAVNVMEDSEVVY

-285 NLVLADGLYYMTL
+285 NLVLSDGLYYMTL
-298 AINNESVGT
+298 VINNESVGT

-345 LQYIPLSYLNE
+345 LSYIPLSYLNE

-419 TSANISRHSKV
+419 SSLNISEHDKIM
-430 SDSLSLTLSSYN
+430 DSLSLTLSSYN
-442 TLRLLDVYGSFSY
+442 TLRLFDVYGSFSY
-455 YLDYS
+455 YLSYDRY
-460 RSRGFDARF
+460 RGFDARF
-469 GSYSF
+469 GTYSF
-474 YTDFPE
+474 YADFPQD
-480 SMIRLSW
+480 MIRLSW

-493 LLSPDGTAIGIGFEK
+493 LFSPDGTALGIGFDK
-508 SLSYAPAGTRGKSHI
+508 SLSYALPGTRGKSHI
-523 ERMLIVE
+523 ERLLVIE

-564 ANRIRIVVAPL
+564 ANRIRIIVDPL
-575 DGSPEEEF
+575 DGSPSEEF

-598 VYYGANIASGR
+598 VYYGANLASGR
-609 RLVSDSQAKREGA
+609 RLVSDSQSKREGA
-622 LRLPLPGDES
+622 LRIPLPGDES

-637 RNLSLSGYIHAGL
+637 RNLTLSGYIHAGL

-659 MAVQNKVNDTRA
+659 LAVQNKVNDTRA

-688 GTTRYSFRATETT
+688 GTTRYSFRTTEIT
-701 ENGDFSLPDMYARI
+701 ENGDFILPDIYARV
-715 GHQIYFDT
+715 GHQIYFDSS
-723 PVLSSISLAATYS
+723 VLSSLSLAATYS
-736 GNTEDNSLS
+736 GDTEDNNLS
-745 GSVSLSG
+745 GSLSLSG
-752 RLGFLSWGLSGYV
+752 RLGFLSWGLSGYI
-765 SSALN
+765 SSDLN
-770 SGKDINWNA
+770 SVDRMSWNT

-785 SLGRRM
+785 TLGRHM

-799 SGIGDSVPSFSGR
+799 SGIGDSVPSISGR
-812 VSASLRFGPVSSSVS
+812 VSASLRFGPVSSSTS

-850 DTTDFSK
+850 DTTDFTEFDK
-857 LGEYGLNAAYS
+857 YGLSADYS
-868 YSGDYVNGSFSAD
+868 YSGDYLSGSFSVD
-881 TEDAFDRT
+881 TEDSFNRT

-947 GTYMYSGLSSTNNTS
+947 GTYMYSGLSSTSNTS

-968 SEDSFS
+968 AEDSFS

-979 DITVPASRRKGF
+979 DITIPATQRRGF
-991 VLRLDADASYT
+991 VLRLEADVSYT
-1002 VSALVYADGVLW
+1002 VSALVYVDGMLW

-1025 EDEEGNEVLERTDL
+1025 EDEEGNEVLEATDL
-1039 YLFTDAEGRFSVSGL
+1039 YLFTDAEGRFTVSGL
-1054 ENGEYAF
+1054 ESGEYAF

-1072 RFTVDEN
+1072 RFTVSEN
-1079 PDNSALIHLYE
+1079 PEDSALIHLYE

-1102 YSASGHYSYTRS
+1102 YSASGHYSYTGS